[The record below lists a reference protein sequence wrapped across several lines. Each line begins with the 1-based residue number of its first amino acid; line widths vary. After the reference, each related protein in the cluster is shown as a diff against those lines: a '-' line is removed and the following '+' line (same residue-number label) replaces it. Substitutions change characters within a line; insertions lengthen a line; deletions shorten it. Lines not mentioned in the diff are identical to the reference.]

1 MLILFWASVVVLCW
15 VTIGYPAFAFARGWV
30 LARSYKTNAATPSA
44 SVIVA
49 AYNEADAIGERI
61 ENLLSLDYPQ
71 DRLQIVVASD
81 GSTDGTVEIAKTFE
95 DRGVLVLNLPRQG
108 KIPAVNTA
116 MQHVTGDIVVMTDAN
131 SHFPAGTVQALIRPF
146 ADETVGGV
154 AGNQVYSND
163 KHLVSGDGEQIYWN
177 LDRRLKQALSR
188 SWSVVSA
195 TGAVYAIRRSLVQV
209 IPPAVTDDFFTSTG
223 VIAAGKRLVFAPDAI
238 AIEPVAEKST
248 AEFARKVRVM
258 TRGFRALWERRALF
272 NPFRTGLYAVD
283 LLTYKL
289 LKRLIAVPLLTLFV
303 SSGLLAVHSRVFGVV
318 FAVQAAGYA
327 VASLGYLLA
336 GTRLGQ
342 MRPVALAAYVG
353 MVNIAAVWAILNC
366 MRGRKIDRWEPQ
378 RPEDAVRS
386 DATRMEVAQ

>member
-30 LARSYKTNAATPSA
+30 LARSYKTDAATPSA

-71 DRLQIVVASD
+71 DCLQIVVASD

-188 SWSVVSA
+188 FMERRVGHGGRIRDTTFFGSGDSASRNGRLLYFDGCDRSWQAVGVRTRRDRHRTRRRKVNGRVRSKSPRDDSRLPRVVGTASVVQSVSNRTVCRRFVNLQTVETTDRCSSA
-195 TGAVYAIRRSLVQV
+195 DV
-209 IPPAVTDDFFTSTG
+209 
-223 VIAAGKRLVFAPDAI
+223 
-238 AIEPVAEKST
+238 
-248 AEFARKVRVM
+248 VR
-258 TRGFRALWERRALF
+258 
-272 NPFRTGLYAVD
+272 
-283 LLTYKL
+283 
-289 LKRLIAVPLLTLFV
+289 
-303 SSGLLAVHSRVFGVV
+303 
-318 FAVQAAGYA
+318 
-327 VASLGYLLA
+327 
-336 GTRLGQ
+336 
-342 MRPVALAAYVG
+342 
-353 MVNIAAVWAILNC
+353 
-366 MRGRKIDRWEPQ
+366 
-378 RPEDAVRS
+378 
-386 DATRMEVAQ
+386 